1 MNKTVFLLIIALGVF
16 SAKVSAENWRVIVL
30 PDSTTTISAESHEL
44 IIGSFHKHFAAA
56 NIDIISADTLL
67 TSCAETLCGYV
78 SINELVD
85 TIADS
90 KFKVNLL
97 VLYDARYQRRDD
109 KQKITLKVR
118 AIDTVSKS
126 VSFSHIA
133 ATPFYSETT
142 SASQAFTQTNELAD
156 NAGVIEEEST
166 SSSSLQ
172 RLSELAERNAQ
183 QLAIQIANM
192 KKRYVYKLRLTDF
205 TPEEL
210 DVISGMALSVTDGVK
225 SKLLQEKTR
234 LHFLGLFMPSKDITF
249 ELSTMIAPSVFRDQM
264 SRLFKRMNVEVSTK
278 YIPQENLFES
288 ARSVSAYSMSLFA
301 IWSIII
307 VLFFLLALFAL
318 WSWVQFTLNIYES
331 TNQSAKW
338 LRLVRILKLIPVPF
352 LCRDKWL
359 QQMGYWEK
367 RVRQGDIWFDN
378 AQQLLQNHEIESAN
392 VFVKKSLE
400 DNASNIAAQALEAAI
415 AEQLS
420 KHHLIEDERQQFK
433 GLVSK
438 AVELAQADKLFAA
451 LEKAYTALELCESHA
466 TFNRPVIDLQIDST
480 KNLIQRISAHKALH
494 CSGLIMKSQSQRIQI
509 NCGNTMRIGRSE
521 PRDQSAV
528 NLDLTLPQDTLS
540 RVHRSIVIVRQANGF
555 TAEDIGSTNGM
566 WLQYRL
572 CEKNKEY
579 ILAEMD
585 QIHLSPPNELGTIG
599 FQVSYLDSN
608 QSIALCLCQNA
619 ILPAVN
625 LTSSKSFIN
634 PSEYANYS
642 WYLSTER
649 FYLIFSLGKYIWY
662 SESEWRKSQTL
673 HETDDHFDEVLS
685 VQLKGE
691 VWLHPSSRLYDVKIN
706 NSRIVGPVPLP
717 LDCQLSV
724 NDFLIDITLKP
735 ASTADKAVTDM
746 LYD

>member
-1 MNKTVFLLIIALGVF
+1 MNKTIFLFFIALGVF
-16 SAKVSAENWRVIVL
+16 SAKVSAESWRVIVL
-30 PDSTTTISAESHEL
+30 PDSTTTVSAESQEL
-44 IIGSFHKHFAAA
+44 IVDSFHQHFAAA

-67 TSCAETLCGYV
+67 KNCAETLCGHAP
-78 SINELVD
+78 INELLDVL
-85 TIADS
+85 ADS
-90 KFKVNLL
+90 QSKVNLL
-97 VLYDARYQRRDD
+97 VLYEVRYQRRDD

-142 SASQAFTQTNELAD
+142 SSTEASTQTNELIN
-156 NAGVIEEEST
+156 NAGVLEVESI
-166 SSSSLQ
+166 SSSSLR
-172 RLSELAERNAQ
+172 RLAELAERNAQ

-205 TPEEL
+205 TPEEI

-225 SKLLQEKTR
+225 ARLLQEKTR
-234 LHFLGLFMPSKDITF
+234 LHFLGVFMPSKDITF
-249 ELSTMIAPSVFRDQM
+249 ELSTMIAPSVFREQM
-264 SRLFKRMNVEVSTK
+264 SRLFTRMKVEVATK

-288 ARSVSAYSMSLFA
+288 ARSVSPYSMPLSA

-307 VLFFLLALFAL
+307 VLFFLLALLAL
-318 WSWVQFTLNIYES
+318 WSWVQLKLNIYES
-331 TNQSAKW
+331 ANQSAKW
-338 LRLVRILKLIPVPF
+338 LRLVRILKLIPLPF

-420 KHHLIEDERQQFK
+420 KNHLIEDERQQFK

-480 KNLIQRISAHKALH
+480 KNLIKRISAHKALR
-494 CSGLIMKSQSQRIQI
+494 CSGLIMRSESQRIQI

-540 RVHRSIVIVRQANGF
+540 RVHRSIVIIRQANGF
-555 TAEDIGSTNGM
+555 TAQDTGSTNGM

-572 CEKNKEY
+572 CEKDKEY

-599 FQVSYLDSN
+599 FHVSFLNSN
-608 QSIALCLCQNA
+608 KSIALCLCQNA

-625 LTSSKSFIN
+625 LASSKSFIN
-634 PSEYANYS
+634 PSEYANYC
-642 WYLSTER
+642 WYLSAER
-649 FYLIFSLGKYIWY
+649 FYLIFSLGKYTWF
-662 SESEWRKSQTL
+662 SESEWRENQAQ
-673 HETDDHFDEVLS
+673 HEADEHFDEVLS
-685 VQLKGE
+685 IKLQGE
-691 VWLHPSSRLYDVKIN
+691 VWLELSSRSYDVKIN
-706 NSRIVGPVPLP
+706 NNRIVGPVPLP
-717 LDCQLSV
+717 LESQISV

-746 LYD
+746 LHD

>member
-1 MNKTVFLLIIALGVF
+1 MNKMVFLFFIALVVF
-16 SAKVSAENWRVIVL
+16 SAKVSAENWRVVVL
-30 PDSTTTISAESHEL
+30 PDSTTTISAESREL
-44 IIGSFHKHFAAA
+44 IVDSFHQHFTTAD
-56 NIDIISADTLL
+56 IDMISAETLL
-67 TSCAETLCGYV
+67 TNCAEILCGYA
-78 SINELVD
+78 SINELLDV
-85 TIADS
+85 IADS
-90 KFKVNLL
+90 QSKVNLL
-97 VLYDARYQRRDD
+97 VLYEVLYQRRDE

-142 SASQAFTQTNELAD
+142 SSTEASTQTNELKND
-156 NAGVIEEEST
+156 AGVLAVESVPY
-166 SSSSLQ
+166 SSLR
-172 RLSELAERNAQ
+172 RLAELAVRNAQ

-205 TPEEL
+205 TPEEI

-225 SKLLQEKTR
+225 ARLLQEKTR

-249 ELSTMIAPSVFRDQM
+249 ELSTMIAPSVFREQM
-264 SRLFKRMNVEVSTK
+264 SRLFKRMNVEVATK
-278 YIPQENLFES
+278 YIPQENIFES
-288 ARSVSAYSMSLFA
+288 ARSVSAYSMPLFA

-307 VLFFLLALFAL
+307 VLFFLLALLAL
-318 WSWVQFTLNIYES
+318 WSWVQLKLNIYES
-331 TNQSAKW
+331 ANQSAKW

-451 LEKAYTALELCESHA
+451 LEKAYIALELCESHA

-480 KNLIQRISAHKALH
+480 KNLIKRISAHKALQ
-494 CSGLIMKSQSQRIQI
+494 CSGLVMKSQSQRIQI
-509 NCGNTMRIGRSE
+509 NCGNTMRIVRSE

-540 RVHRSIVIVRQANGF
+540 RVHRSIVIIRQANGF
-555 TAEDIGSTNGM
+555 TAEDTGSTNGM

-572 CEKNKEY
+572 CEKDKEY

-599 FQVSYLDSN
+599 FHVSFLNSN
-608 QSIALCLCQNA
+608 KSIALCLCQNA

-625 LTSSKSFIN
+625 LASSKSFIN
-634 PSEYANYS
+634 PSEYANYC
-642 WYLSTER
+642 WYLSAER
-649 FYLIFSLGKYIWY
+649 FYLIFSLGKYTWF
-662 SESEWRKSQTL
+662 SESEWRENQAQ
-673 HETDDHFDEVLS
+673 HEADEHFDEVLS
-685 VQLKGE
+685 IKLEGD
-691 VWLHPSSRLYDVKIN
+691 VWLELSSRSYDVKIN
-706 NSRIVGPVPLP
+706 NNRIVGPVPLP
-717 LDCQLSV
+717 LESQISV

-735 ASTADKAVTDM
+735 ASTADKAVTDI